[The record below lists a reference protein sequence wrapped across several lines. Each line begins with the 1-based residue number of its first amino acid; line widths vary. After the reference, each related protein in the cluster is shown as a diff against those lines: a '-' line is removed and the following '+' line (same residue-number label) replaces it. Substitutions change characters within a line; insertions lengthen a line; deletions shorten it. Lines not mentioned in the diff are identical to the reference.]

1 MTPDDPK
8 PTDADPPSMRA
19 QLATLR
25 AGLAAA
31 YTEVQPTLPPGFR
44 AVLDQ
49 VTAALAD
56 AAIDLRD
63 EVVWYA
69 LAAWVLIEQILD
81 EQGKATGLEGQEIL
95 RIALA
100 EVAQEQDYS

>member
-1 MTPDDPK
+1 MTDN
-8 PTDADPPSMRA
+8 PTDSLDPADPPSMRA

-25 AGLAAA
+25 AGLAATFA
-31 YTEVQPTLPPGFR
+31 EVEPTLPLGFR

-49 VTAALAD
+49 VTAALAG

-63 EVVWYA
+63 EVIWYA
-69 LAAWVLIEQILD
+69 LAAWVLIEQVLD
-81 EQGKATGLEGQEIL
+81 EQGQTTGLEGQEIL

-100 EVAQEQDYS
+100 EVAQEQDG